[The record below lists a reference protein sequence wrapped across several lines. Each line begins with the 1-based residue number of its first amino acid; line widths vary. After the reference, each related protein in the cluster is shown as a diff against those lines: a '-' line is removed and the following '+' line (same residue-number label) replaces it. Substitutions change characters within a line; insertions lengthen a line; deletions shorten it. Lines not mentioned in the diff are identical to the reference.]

1 MKTIHEILTIVQGD
15 DFEKPVTKPEYI
27 NLVREKKSGQPE
39 TDLSKEK
46 LLATVQEASRLA
58 SSIYSSVTNLSRS
71 VSSAGEKHS
80 NVYSSPSLPRRAETF
95 SGFDKELTNQK
106 PKIKEIEFGD
116 GGERE
121 IIVSDQVPASTP
133 ASESM

>member
-1 MKTIHEILTIVQGD
+1 METL
-15 DFEKPVTKPEYI
+15 
-27 NLVREKKSGQPE
+27 KSGQPE
-39 TDLSKEK
+39 TDISKEQ

-71 VSSAGEKHS
+71 VSSAGEKHT

-106 PKIKEIEFGD
+106 PKIKEIDIG
-116 GGERE
+116 
-121 IIVSDQVPASTP
+121 
-133 ASESM
+133 

>member
-1 MKTIHEILTIVQGD
+1 MCLHEILAIVQGD
-15 DFEKPVTKPEYI
+15 DYEKPVVKPEYI
-27 NLVREKKSGQPE
+27 NLVREKKTPGQQPE
-39 TDLSKEK
+39 TDISKEQ

-80 NVYSSPSLPRRAETF
+80 NVYSSPSIPRRAETF
-95 SGFDKELTNQK
+95 TGFDKELTKQK
-106 PKIKEIEFGD
+106 PKIKEIDIAD

-121 IIVSDQVPASTP
+121 VIVSDQNQQVPL
-133 ASESM
+133 